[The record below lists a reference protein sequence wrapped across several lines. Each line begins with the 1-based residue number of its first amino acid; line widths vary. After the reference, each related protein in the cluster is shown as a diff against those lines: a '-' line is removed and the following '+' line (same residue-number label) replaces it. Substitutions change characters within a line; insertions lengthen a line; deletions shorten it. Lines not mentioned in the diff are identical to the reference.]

1 MATKKPRK
9 SPSRNNDIAE
19 SINDN
24 SLKTKKLNIKQY
36 KLTEK
41 QKKFLQ
47 LAMAEATKLIFIE
60 GPSGSSKT
68 FLTVLAALQLYNTD
82 NNYEIKYIRTI
93 IESADKGLGSLPGD
107 GPTKI
112 HPFLIPLQEKLEEL
126 LPKEERK
133 EFIKN
138 GTIEG
143 VPINFVR
150 GSSWKDKIILVDEA
164 QNFSI
169 KELITVLTRIGE
181 NTKMLVC
188 GDSMQSDIGAKSGFK
203 KIMDLF
209 NDEES
214 AERGIHCV
222 TFGEEDIMRSEIL
235 KFLVKKFK
243 TLTI

>member
-9 SPSRNNDIAE
+9 SPNRNNDIAE

-47 LAMAEATKLIFIE
+47 LSAADTTKVVFID
-60 GPSGSSKT
+60 GPAGVAKT
-68 FLTVLAALQLYNTD
+68 YLSILAALSLYNSN
-82 NNYEIKYIRTI
+82 NNYEIKYVRTI
-93 IESADKGLGSLPGD
+93 IESAERGLGSLPGSAEEKL
-107 GPTKI
+107 G
-112 HPFLIPLQEKLEEL
+112 PFLIPLEEKLEEL
-126 LPKEERK
+126 LSSSEKRDLLERG
-133 EFIKN
+133 II
-138 GTIEG
+138 TAL
-143 VPINFVR
+143 PINFVR
-150 GSSWKDKIILVDEA
+150 GSSWKDKIIIGDEF
-164 QNFSI
+164 QNANT
-169 KELITVLTRIGE
+169 KEIITVLTRIGE
-181 NTKMLVC
+181 NTKVFIC
-188 GDSMQSDIGAKSGFK
+188 GDSMQSDIGTKSGFK

-243 TLTI
+243 TLT

>member
-9 SPSRNNDIAE
+9 SPNRNNDIAE

-47 LAMAEATKLIFIE
+47 LSAADTTKVVFID
-60 GPSGSSKT
+60 GPAGVAKT
-68 FLTVLAALQLYNTD
+68 YLSILAALSLYNS
-82 NNYEIKYIRTI
+82 NNTYEIKYVRTI
-93 IESADKGLGSLPGD
+93 IESAERGLGSLPGSAEEKL
-107 GPTKI
+107 G
-112 HPFLIPLQEKLEEL
+112 PFLIPLEEKLEEL
-126 LPKEERK
+126 LSSSEKRDLLERG
-133 EFIKN
+133 II
-138 GTIEG
+138 TAL
-143 VPINFVR
+143 PINFVR
-150 GSSWKDKIILVDEA
+150 GSSWKDKIIIGDEF
-164 QNFSI
+164 QNANT
-169 KELITVLTRIGE
+169 KEIITVLTRIGE
-181 NTKMLVC
+181 NTKVFIC
-188 GDSMQSDIGAKSGFK
+188 GDSMQSDIGTKSGFK

-243 TLTI
+243 TLT